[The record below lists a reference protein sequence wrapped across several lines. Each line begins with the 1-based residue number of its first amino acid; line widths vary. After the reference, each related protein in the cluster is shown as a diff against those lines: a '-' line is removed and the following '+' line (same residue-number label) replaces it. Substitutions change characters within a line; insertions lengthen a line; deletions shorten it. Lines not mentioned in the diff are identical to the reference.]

1 MQCNATCFKEN
12 IKLPLQSN
20 KVQRF
25 KENKKLAFHISKAQD
40 LQEKKKTIIIEHQ
53 KVSSLGRE
61 KIVIA

>member
-1 MQCNATCFKEN
+1 
-12 IKLPLQSN
+12 
-20 KVQRF
+20 VQRF